1 MRRQKGFT
9 LVELV
14 MVIVLLGIVATIST
28 QFVSLSTRGAI
39 DLGDRQQRALQG
51 VVVSEQITRELREAH
66 PLSVR
71 VTPDTNPQCIEWI
84 PILGA
89 TSYSSVPVDEAST
102 DVRIAPF
109 SGDVTGRIEDSPSS
123 FRLAVYGY
131 PATNFYDVGDVQ
143 ASISPKLSS
152 LEDDDSVADGKI
164 VLQSSHRFNSGSPRK
179 RIYAI
184 QEPVSICESGSRLYR
199 FESYGF
205 HTNQLSFSELS
216 NPALSAVEGVLAAN
230 VQESSFKVDY
240 TPASLRRSAI
250 VNFAFVLKAQNTEET
265 TRVTQEVQIRNVP

>member
-1 MRRQKGFT
+1 MRKQQGFT

-71 VTPDTNPQCIEWI
+71 VTPDANPQCIEWI

-89 TSYSSVPVDEAST
+89 TSYKSIPVDESSK
-102 DVRIAPF
+102 DVLIAPF
-109 SGDVTGRIEDSPSS
+109 SDDVTQRINDTPSS

-131 PATNFYDVGDVQ
+131 SASNFYDVDGTS
-143 ASISPKLSS
+143 ASISPKLSN
-152 LEDDDSVADGKI
+152 LEDDDSVTDGKI
-164 VLQSSHRFNSGSPRK
+164 VLKSSHQFDSQSPRK

-184 QEPVSICESGSRLYR
+184 KEPVSICQSGSQLYR
-199 FESYGF
+199 FEDYGF
-205 HTNQLSFSELS
+205 RESQPSFSYLEANSDPGL
-216 NPALSAVEGVLAAN
+216 LAAN
-230 VQESSFKVDY
+230 VEKNSFNVDY

-250 VNFAFVLKAQNTEET
+250 VNFAFVLKTQNTEET
-265 TRVTQEVQIRNVP
+265 TRVSQEVQIRNVP